1 MLLRSGAAPVGA
13 HAPDLPNREGRRET
27 ATFFMNNLEGN
38 KNKTLIEFLVGYQDS
53 NSDDEVL
60 DLLLNESSRVEI
72 KLQELFEPSHASKII
87 DIAPLVLEGDRLA
100 QWRKAVLSAPSPI
113 IHKYKNNL
121 RLSDSDF
128 SDLGKLTDVLAAVMD
143 YDKHC
148 NLQMIL
154 YDDGREEI
162 RKPGR
167 KLIGEMKKEEIKD
180 RVRPWIAESQPWA
193 FSGVDLIEP
202 KTLTVMC
209 DAIAALGRNL
219 AEASPITTQTTAI

>member
-1 MLLRSGAAPVGA
+1 MLLRSGAALVEA

-27 ATFFMNNLEGN
+27 ATFFMNNLGN
-38 KNKTLIEFLVGYQDS
+38 KNKTLIEVLVGYQDS
-53 NSDDEVL
+53 NSDDEFL
-60 DLLLNESSRVEI
+60 ELLSNESSRVEI

-121 RLSDSDF
+121 RLSDSNF
-128 SDLGKLTDVLAAVMD
+128 SDLGELTDVLTAFMD

-148 NLQMIL
+148 NLRMIL

-167 KLIGEMKKEEIKD
+167 KLIGAMKKEEIKD

-193 FSGVDLIEP
+193 FSAVDLITRA
-202 KTLTVMC
+202 KDT
-209 DAIAALGRNL
+209 D
-219 AEASPITTQTTAI
+219 SH